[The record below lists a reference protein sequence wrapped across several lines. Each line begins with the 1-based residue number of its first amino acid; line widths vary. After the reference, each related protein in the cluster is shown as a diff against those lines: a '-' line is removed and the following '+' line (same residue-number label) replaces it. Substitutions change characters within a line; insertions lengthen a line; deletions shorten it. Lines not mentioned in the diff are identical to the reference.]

1 MMTDLICQWSE
12 AQSQLEF
19 KPVSVLFLPFS
30 ESVLWSLENLW
41 LLNSYVG
48 CSYSFKGGLWPLKEH
63 QVE

>member
-1 MMTDLICQWSE
+1 MTDLICQWSE

-48 CSYSFKGGLWPLKEH
+48 CSYSFKGGL
-63 QVE
+63 